1 MLIDF
6 MKQDLIEQEN
16 DLARV
21 RVLQNIERDP
31 TKIGIYAGQEISLI
45 HSIGNLKVYIAS
57 LPGEIE
63 SHVSK
68 WETDFRI
75 ANAKETAV

>member
-6 MKQDLIEQEN
+6 MKRDLIEQEN
-16 DLARV
+16 ELSCV
-21 RVLQNIERDP
+21 RVLQNIETNP
-31 TKIGIYAGQEISLI
+31 TKVGIYAGQEIALI
-45 HSIGNLKVYIAS
+45 HSISNLKVYIAS

-68 WETDFRI
+68 WGTDFRI
-75 ANAKETAV
+75 ANAKQTAV

>member
-6 MKQDLIEQEN
+6 MRQDLQEQEDN
-16 DLARV
+16 LTRV
-21 RVLQNIERDP
+21 QTLKAIETNP
-31 TKIGIYAGQEISLI
+31 TKIGIYAGQEVALI
-45 HSIGNLKVYIAS
+45 HSISNLKVYIAS